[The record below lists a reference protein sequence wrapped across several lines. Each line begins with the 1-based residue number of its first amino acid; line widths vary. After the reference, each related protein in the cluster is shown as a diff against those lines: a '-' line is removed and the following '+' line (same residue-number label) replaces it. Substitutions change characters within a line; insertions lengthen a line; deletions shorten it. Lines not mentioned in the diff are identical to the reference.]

1 MEFECRST
9 PQGTL
14 GFAPTAKAKF
24 LQFVREN
31 PGMRFTMKPD
41 LPESGR
47 MRRYYEGAVVP
58 LVAFY
63 QEGMDHHDGEDRRK
77 VREWLNQE
85 FNGEMVNIDG
95 KMQGVGR
102 STKGREHLQP
112 FLERVLD
119 WLNEITI
126 RRPKRSTPKN
136 TRTGATRYS
145 PTAARPRTSTT

>member
-1 MEFECRST
+1 
-9 PQGTL
+9 
-14 GFAPTAKAKF
+14 
-24 LQFVREN
+24 
-31 PGMRFTMKPD
+31 MRFTMKPD

-119 WLNEITI
+119 WLNENYNPPSEALDPEKYKNWRDTI
-126 RRPKRSTPKN
+126 FPDGGPT
-136 TRTGATRYS
+136 TYIDYLIETGILRTV
-145 PTAARPRTSTT
+145 